1 VSDEIYHGLS
11 YAGRDRTVLEFT
23 DRAFV
28 LNGFS
33 KAYAMTGWRLGWV
46 IGPREHIRALQTL
59 YGNFFIST
67 NEFVQWAG
75 VAALREAGA
84 DSRRFRAIFDDRRR
98 AMIAGLRGIGLG
110 VGAEPTG
117 AFYVLAN
124 ARHLSRDSV
133 SLAREIL
140 ESSHVAVTPGA
151 AFGANAEGYL
161 RFSYASS
168 LERIREGLSR
178 LERFLA
184 APRVRESRDAK
195 RARARQIVRALK
207 KAYPDAKCALNF
219 TSPLELLV
227 ATILSAQCTDERVN
241 MVTPGPLQEI
251 PDRARLRRSRHRRPR
266 GRTVR
271 STGFYRAKSRSIVG
285 MAKALIDRHGG
296 EVPKDREA
304 LTELPGVGLK
314 TANVLLGNAF
324 GEQAV
329 AVDTHVFRVSQRLGL
344 ARSDDPD
351 KIHDQLVDVLPK
363 AELTLTT
370 HLLQSH
376 GRRCCAA
383 KKPLCPACPVKSL
396 CPLAR

>member
-1 VSDEIYHGLS
+1 
-11 YAGRDRTVLEFT
+11 
-23 DRAFV
+23 
-28 LNGFS
+28 
-33 KAYAMTGWRLGWV
+33 M
-46 IGPREHIRALQTL
+46 
-59 YGNFFIST
+59 
-67 NEFVQWAG
+67 
-75 VAALREAGA
+75 
-84 DSRRFRAIFDDRRR
+84 
-98 AMIAGLRGIGLG
+98 
-110 VGAEPTG
+110 
-117 AFYVLAN
+117 
-124 ARHLSRDSV
+124 
-133 SLAREIL
+133 
-140 ESSHVAVTPGA
+140 
-151 AFGANAEGYL
+151 
-161 RFSYASS
+161 
-168 LERIREGLSR
+168 
-178 LERFLA
+178 
-184 APRVRESRDAK
+184 RESRDAK

-241 MVTPGPLQEI
+241 MVTPALFKKY
-251 PDRARLRRSRHRRPR
+251 RTARDYAAADTAALEED
-266 GRTVR
+266 VR

-363 AELTLTT
+363 AELILTT
-370 HLLQSH
+370 HLMQSH

-396 CPLAR
+396 CPWPGKTKIQAKIR

>member
-1 VSDEIYHGLS
+1 
-11 YAGRDRTVLEFT
+11 
-23 DRAFV
+23 
-28 LNGFS
+28 
-33 KAYAMTGWRLGWV
+33 M
-46 IGPREHIRALQTL
+46 
-59 YGNFFIST
+59 
-67 NEFVQWAG
+67 
-75 VAALREAGA
+75 
-84 DSRRFRAIFDDRRR
+84 
-98 AMIAGLRGIGLG
+98 
-110 VGAEPTG
+110 
-117 AFYVLAN
+117 
-124 ARHLSRDSV
+124 
-133 SLAREIL
+133 
-140 ESSHVAVTPGA
+140 
-151 AFGANAEGYL
+151 
-161 RFSYASS
+161 
-168 LERIREGLSR
+168 
-178 LERFLA
+178 
-184 APRVRESRDAK
+184 RESPDAK

-241 MVTPGPLQEI
+241 MVTPALFKKY
-251 PDRARLRRSRHRRPR
+251 RAARDYAALDP
-266 GRTVR
+266 TALEEDVR

-285 MAKALIDRHGG
+285 MAKALVDRHGG
-296 EVPKDREA
+296 EVPKDRGA
-304 LTELPGVGLK
+304 LTNLPGVGLK

-363 AELTLTT
+363 SELTLTT

-396 CPLAR
+396 CPWPGKTKIQAKIR